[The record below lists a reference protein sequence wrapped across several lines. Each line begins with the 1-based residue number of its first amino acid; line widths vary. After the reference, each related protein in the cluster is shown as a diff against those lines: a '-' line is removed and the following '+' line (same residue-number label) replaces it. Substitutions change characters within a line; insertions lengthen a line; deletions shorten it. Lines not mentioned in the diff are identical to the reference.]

1 MKQDIEKKKKKKNFI
16 YYYNNIYESEWPL
29 NKNKYVSAS
38 VVALVHNFKQPI
50 NKKKHNLILLL
61 CYILTSSTNNNIN
74 KKS

>member
-1 MKQDIEKKKKKKNFI
+1 MKQDIEKKKKKNFI

-50 NKKKHNLILLL
+50 NNKKKHNLILLL